1 MTISKEV
8 VIIARI
14 DKTESAIGVFRA
26 PLAGDYAGSETPV
39 GVGLDVNGRVVIGA
53 GISGIVGL
61 LVRPPLNLQAPL
73 MPYKAGSMI
82 DVLTTGE
89 LVEFAG
95 VAGTRYTVDSATGV
109 VSATAASP
117 TQIAV
122 GWTVEA
128 TRLIVRIAA

>member
-1 MTISKEV
+1 M
-8 VIIARI
+8 ARI
-14 DKTESAIGVFRA
+14 DKTDSAIGVFRA
-26 PLAGDYAGSETPV
+26 PLAGAYAGSETPV

-73 MPYKAGSMI
+73 LPYNAGSVV

-95 VAGTRYTVDSATGV
+95 VAGTKYTVNTVTGV
-109 VSATAASP
+109 VSSTVASA

-128 TRLIVRIAA
+128 TRLVVRMAA

>member
-1 MTISKEV
+1 M
-8 VIIARI
+8 ARI

-53 GISGIVGL
+53 GQSGIVGL
-61 LVRPPLNLQAPL
+61 LVRPALNLQAPL
-73 MPYKAGSMI
+73 LPMKAGNMV
-82 DVLTTGE
+82 DVITNGE

-95 VAGTRYTVDSATGV
+95 AAGTKYTVNTTTGV
-109 VSATAASP
+109 VSSTAASA
-117 TQIAV
+117 TQIPV

-128 TRLIVRIAA
+128 TRLIVRVAA

>member
-1 MTISKEV
+1 M
-8 VIIARI
+8 ARI
-14 DKTESAIGVFRA
+14 DKTDSAIGVFRA

-53 GISGIVGL
+53 GVSGIVGL
-61 LVRPPLNLQAPL
+61 LVRPPLNPAAPL
-73 MPYKAGSMI
+73 LPYKAGSPV

-95 VAGTRYTVDSATGV
+95 VAGTRYTVNTADGTISA
-109 VSATAASP
+109 AAAGA
-117 TQIAV
+117 TQIPV

-128 TRLIVRIAA
+128 TRLIVRVAA